1 MSLLVNN
8 TLANP
13 QTSFYATSGA
23 SPTPPVPGGNS
34 LQSPASIV
42 PAVDGSVSLNLPATG
57 SAAGSLSISSGAGA
71 ASASIT
77 GNASATVNL
86 LSTGPSQVNVSS
98 TSGAAEMNVS
108 STSGAG
114 SVSVS
119 GTAGNSAIL
128 TAGPTAASL
137 TLTNTTGGNAAIT
150 IGPSGTASFAA
161 NSTAD
166 ATIAAVCGVA
176 GGPNTASLLASN
188 TGSGTASVTATS
200 TGGPA
205 AMSIVSGGAS
215 PATLGVNANGTGAV
229 VVTLLSAAADA
240 TLTVDST
247 IADAS
252 VVVIAQGNAFVQI
265 GGDSGSGVLPSLV
278 NQGDGVIRLT
288 NVVANTN
295 DPSEVLTAD
304 VVNRTLNVKGLGGA
318 PQVLL
323 ASQNIAIGN
332 ATLTVP
338 NPTGEGLYCIMI
350 GSTPT
355 STQQSRQAQLVTM
368 AYVNSAGAIQ
378 IGGNGTSTFPV
389 GGSIT
394 IYPNE
399 GANNM
404 SLVIVA
410 SPGLANMS
418 VVAFNIS
425 GPIPS
430 AF

>member
-1 MSLLVNN
+1 
-8 TLANP
+8 
-13 QTSFYATSGA
+13 
-23 SPTPPVPGGNS
+23 
-34 LQSPASIV
+34 
-42 PAVDGSVSLNLPATG
+42 
-57 SAAGSLSISSGAGA
+57 
-71 ASASIT
+71 
-77 GNASATVNL
+77 
-86 LSTGPSQVNVSS
+86 
-98 TSGAAEMNVS
+98 
-108 STSGAG
+108 
-114 SVSVS
+114 
-119 GTAGNSAIL
+119 
-128 TAGPTAASL
+128 
-137 TLTNTTGGNAAIT
+137 
-150 IGPSGTASFAA
+150 
-161 NSTAD
+161 
-166 ATIAAVCGVA
+166 
-176 GGPNTASLLASN
+176 
-188 TGSGTASVTATS
+188 
-200 TGGPA
+200 
-205 AMSIVSGGAS
+205 
-215 PATLGVNANGTGAV
+215 LGVNANGSGAV
-229 VVTLLSAAADA
+229 VVSLVSATADA
-240 TLTVDST
+240 TLNVESPNG
-247 IADAS
+247 S
-252 VVVIAQGNAFVQI
+252 GGVVILGALGASVQI
-265 GGDSGSGVLPSLV
+265 GGDAVTGVLPTLF
-278 NQGDGVIRLT
+278 NQGDGVIRIT
-288 NVVANTN
+288 NVPANTD